1 VENDLQIGTIRV
13 SGIEVEVAGEANDL
27 YFQQCLEQG
36 EIFEPS
42 VRVADLVLPD
52 DPVILDIGASIGGV
66 TAALAKRFPSGR
78 LIAFEAA
85 PSVHPSLRE
94 TVRRASGAPVTV
106 VEQGVG
112 AKSGTMRFHEDGNGS
127 GWGFL
132 SEELGG
138 VSVPVVTVDEIVT
151 ELLLDRV
158 DFIKIDVEGGEL
170 GVLQGAETTL
180 LRHQPLL
187 LFEVNVFCLW
197 RYGRT
202 LPQDL
207 LAWVR
212 QRYSHTAAIDN
223 EGTVTHIEGDATVN
237 HVLHLLGTGS
247 GVIDVIASNDPIG
260 VTTNN
265 LKSDAP

>member
-1 VENDLQIGTIRV
+1 MQNISYVVGYGSIDGLGNNPSESFFNMLNFKDYTKLQIKKLSDNLYNYSDRTTLVNKGISNK
-13 SGIEVEVAGEANDL
+13 SGALKIHYNENQPSLASFVEEVNHLEHIQNNETLEVEVTSIDDFCREN
-27 YFQQCLEQG
+27 QIT
-36 EIFEPS
+36 EI
-42 VRVADLVLPD
+42 
-52 DPVILDIGASIGGV
+52 
-66 TAALAKRFPSGR
+66 
-78 LIAFEAA
+78 
-85 PSVHPSLRE
+85 
-94 TVRRASGAPVTV
+94 
-106 VEQGVG
+106 
-112 AKSGTMRFHEDGNGS
+112 
-127 GWGFL
+127 
-132 SEELGG
+132 
-138 VSVPVVTVDEIVT
+138 
-151 ELLLDRV
+151 

-207 LAWVR
+207 FAWVR
-212 QRYSHTAAIDN
+212 QRYAHTAAIDN